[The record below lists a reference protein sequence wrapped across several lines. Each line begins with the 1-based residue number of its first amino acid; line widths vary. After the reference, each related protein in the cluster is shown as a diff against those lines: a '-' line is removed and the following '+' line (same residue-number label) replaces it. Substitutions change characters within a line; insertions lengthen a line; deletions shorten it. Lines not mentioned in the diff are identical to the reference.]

1 MIDPTIASALASINL
16 SLADA
21 AKHIAILN
29 QEEGDLAAKVAALQV
44 SLDWTCWFVRA
55 LVGGMIAIFLTNV
68 WQLFIMNKKDK
79 K

>member
-1 MIDPTIASALASINL
+1 
-16 SLADA
+16 
-21 AKHIAILN
+21 
-29 QEEGDLAAKVAALQV
+29 
-44 SLDWTCWFVRA
+44 